1 METAHAPVAPEASL
15 KVFVFSRRSGN
26 AADAG
31 RALETLTLWKMC
43 GRSRIH
49 TSSYGIPLKIN
60 GDTDTAD
67 EEQQPEHRDVTPP
80 RLLCL
85 PTPLSPWRRQR
96 EAHVRV
102 SPRVF
107 WDKYRWRLGGGGVV
121 KDRNESVPE
130 AQKRQDN
137 KGRK

>member
-26 AADAG
+26 TADAG

-80 RLLCL
+80 Q
-85 PTPLSPWRRQR
+85 T
-96 EAHVRV
+96 VV
-102 SPRVF
+102 SANSAVAMATAAGSTRARF
-107 WDKYRWRLGGGGVV
+107 TSRFLGQVSVAVGGRGGCE
-121 KDRNESVPE
+121 RPE
-130 AQKRQDN
+130 
-137 KGRK
+137 